1 MTPMDDPNSNK
12 SFFASQYRHVQ
23 QCLKEA
29 RFVAITWFA
38 ALFFCCGW
46 IGYFGYL
53 PVSERPDTP
62 QLVLGLPAWAVWGLL
77 APWLVLIA
85 VTWFFAA
92 VVLKD
97 DEPLEPMPNQEE
109 GIPSDPPEENNR

>member
-1 MTPMDDPNSNK
+1 MASMNDIKSDC
-12 SFFASQYRHVQ
+12 SFFARQYRHAQ

-46 IGYFGYL
+46 IGSFGYL

-77 APWLVLIA
+77 APWLVLIGI
-85 VTWFFAA
+85 TWFFAA

-97 DEPLEPMPNQEE
+97 DEPLEAMPNQQEDVPDE
-109 GIPSDPPEENNR
+109 TPEENNG

>member
-1 MTPMDDPNSNK
+1 MNDLNSEN
-12 SFFASQYRHVQ
+12 SFFASQYRHVK

-46 IGYFGYL
+46 IGYFGYI
-53 PVSERPDTP
+53 PPSERLDTP
-62 QLVLGLPAWAVWGLL
+62 QLVLGMPAWAVWGLL

-97 DEPLEPMPNQEE
+97 DEPLEPMPHQGEPLPKE
-109 GIPSDPPEENNR
+109 TPEESSE